1 MRSADQR
8 QTNRLPHPREVTRYV
23 APDVKLLLWGRAA
36 GRCEFAGCNKPLWK
50 SSVTQ
55 EQVNLAQKA
64 HIYSFSA
71 SGPRGNA
78 GIARKKLNSLEN
90 LMLVCHG
97 CHQKIDK
104 QKDGGRYP
112 AALLQDWKAAHER
125 RVEIVTGIHP
135 SKKSHVLLYGANV
148 GQHSSPLNFEEAAAA
163 LFPKR
168 YPAEDRPISLGTI
181 NSAFTDCDPKFWE
194 RESEHLV
201 TQFNRRV
208 REPVSLGE
216 ISHLSVF
223 AIAPQPLLIRLGT
236 LMIDI
241 TSADVFQRHREP
253 EQTWNWPGR
262 APRLEYEIEEPASVD
277 GTPALVVAL
286 SAPVTDD
293 RILAVLGR
301 DATIWR
307 LTVARPHNDLIK
319 SRTHLSEFRTVVRRL
334 LDRIKARHGQ
344 TTLLHVFPVAG
355 VSPAVELGRVRM
367 PKAHMPWRIYDQINA
382 RGGFVPTLTLT
393 SGD

>member
-1 MRSADQR
+1 MKTTARRVAD
-8 QTNRLPHPREVTRYV
+8 TPHHPREVTRHV
-23 APDVKLLLWGRAA
+23 TEGVKLLLWGRAA

-50 SSVTQ
+50 SPVTQ
-55 EQVNLAQKA
+55 ERVNLAQKA

-71 SGPRGNA
+71 DGSRGNK
-78 GIARKKLNSLEN
+78 GIERKMLNSFEN
-90 LMLVCHG
+90 LMLVCYG

-104 QKDGGRYP
+104 WKDGCRYP
-112 AALLQDWKAAHER
+112 AALLQEWKAAHEHR
-125 RVEIVTGIHP
+125 IEIVTGIDP
-135 SKKSHVLLYGANV
+135 SKKSHILLYGANV
-148 GQHSSPLNFEEAAAA
+148 GQHSSPLNFNEAAYA

-168 YPAEDRPISLGTI
+168 YPAEDRPITLGTI

-208 REPVSLGE
+208 REPLSAGE

-241 TSADVFQRHREP
+241 TIADVFQRHREP
-253 EQTWNWPGR
+253 EQTWNWPTR
-262 APRLEYEIEEPASVD
+262 SPRLEYTIDEPASSN
-277 GTPALVVAL
+277 GPPALVVAL
-286 SAPVTDD
+286 SAPVMDD
-293 RILAVLGR
+293 RITTVMGR
-301 DATIWR
+301 NAAIWR
-307 LTVARPHNDLIK
+307 LTVNRPHNDIIK
-319 SRTHLSEFRTVVRRL
+319 SRKHLSEFRTIARAL

-344 TTLLHVFPVAG
+344 TTPLHVFPVVG
-355 VSPAVELGRVRM
+355 VSPAVELGRLRM
-367 PKAHMPWRIYDQINA
+367 PKAQMPWKIYDQVNA

-393 SGD
+393 PGD